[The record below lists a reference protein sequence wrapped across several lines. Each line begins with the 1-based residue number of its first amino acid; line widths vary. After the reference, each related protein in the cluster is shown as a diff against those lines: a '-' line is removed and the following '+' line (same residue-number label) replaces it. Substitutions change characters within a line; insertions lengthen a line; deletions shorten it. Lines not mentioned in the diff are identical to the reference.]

1 MMMPRRHFTRA
12 IATTLAASA
21 LPFPTLAAPSKLANG
36 PLKIVVGFPA
46 GGATDIVARA
56 VADKLTRLMPE
67 QIFIIDNRGGAG
79 GQIAAQTLKAAPA
92 DGSTVMLSIDHTQV
106 IIPLT
111 IPSAGYNG
119 VTDFTALSGVAN
131 YFNVIAVSSTT
142 GIKSMD
148 DLGRWLKANPNQ
160 ANYGVP
166 AAGSVPQLMGQI
178 IGKSF
183 GVSMNSVPYKGGA
196 PMVQDLLAGQV
207 PIGFASMTDLIEHH
221 RAGKLRILASSGQTR
236 SRNAP
241 EIPTFKE
248 LGFSGIDQNPWI
260 AFFGPRGL
268 SPAFVEN
275 FDALIKTALA
285 DVELQ
290 EKLAKMGNEVAFAPG
305 SEVQH
310 WVADGTRHWGQVLRD
325 AGFKPQ

>member
-1 MMMPRRHFTRA
+1 MMHRRRFGQA
-12 IATTLAASA
+12 VAAAVAT
-21 LPFPTLAAPSKLANG
+21 PTLSAFSAPAQSLYNG
-36 PLKIVVGFPA
+36 TLKIVVGFPA
-46 GGATDIVARA
+46 GGATDVVARA
-56 VADKLTRLMPE
+56 IVDRLSRLMPQQVLVVE
-67 QIFIIDNRGGAG
+67 NRGGAG
-79 GQIAAQTLKAAPA
+79 GQIAAQLLKAAPA
-92 DGSTVMLSIDHTQV
+92 DGATVMLSIDHTQV

-119 VTDFTALSGVAN
+119 VTDFTALAGVAN
-131 YFNVIAVSSTT
+131 YYNVIAVSTAT
-142 GIKSMD
+142 GVTSMEE
-148 DLGRWLKANPNQ
+148 LGRWLKAHPAE

-178 IGKSF
+178 VGKRF
-183 GVSMNSVPYKGGA
+183 GVPMNSIPYKGGA

-221 RAGKLRILASSGQTR
+221 RAGKLRILASSGQAR

-248 LGFSGIDQNPWI
+248 LGFTGLDQNPWI

-268 SPAFVEN
+268 PPAYVER
-275 FDALIKTALA
+275 FDAAIKAVLA
-285 DVELQ
+285 EPELQ
-290 EKLAKMGNEVAFAPG
+290 EKLAKIGNEVLFAPG
-305 SEVQH
+305 TEVQK
-310 WVADGTRHWGQVLRD
+310 WVVDGTQHWGQVLRD